1 MRPGGHFI
9 PGDDDAGAVATE
21 HGVRGVVQIR
31 RRVVID
37 GRQHSVL
44 VRAGRIT
51 PEGTEQPPPALGV
64 GGHLPGVVPQ
74 SGHRHST
81 SEHSLLPRCL
91 RRRQLR
97 PHLLE
102 VRHGPAY
109 LRCGQLQAEVVPGL
123 QQDALR
129 LHQPLAHRPIGGL
142 AEVAAL
148 RVLHVGP
155 ARRQG
160 DLHIRNG
167 GAGQHPQVLLL
178 RQMGQDQPLPTALQL
193 VLRAGRPE
201 LQAAAPLPRLQQ
213 QMDLCIVAQG
223 LKVAD
228 ALYWGGDGLPI
239 TDGAGAEGHLQL
251 DLPHQLHVD
260 LAGLLIPGNVEL
272 GILLL
277 QLAQIAQGSVG
288 IRPLRQ
294 QHLIGQ
300 HRLQRRGSP
309 AGLKPQALSRPA
321 AGETCHGAHRPRRGL
336 LQGTELVPG
345 VEAQLV
351 RFFLPA
357 FLPYPTGDELLG
369 VQGAAGDLQPGE
381 PRPLI
386 IPGDFK
392 DPCPEVP
399 GILLLRQAALQAGQE
414 LLHPLQL
421 QG

>member
-74 SGHRHST
+74 SGHRHGT
-81 SEHSLLPRCL
+81 SEHSLLPRRL

-201 LQAAAPLPRLQQ
+201 LQAAAPLPGLQQ

-239 TDGAGAEGHLQL
+239 TDGAGAEGHLQAEP
-251 DLPHQLHVD
+251 LPDH
-260 LAGLLIPGNVEL
+260 
-272 GILLL
+272 
-277 QLAQIAQGSVG
+277 
-288 IRPLRQ
+288 
-294 QHLIGQ
+294 
-300 HRLQRRGSP
+300 
-309 AGLKPQALSRPA
+309 AL
-321 AGETCHGAHRPRRGL
+321 
-336 LQGTELVPG
+336 
-345 VEAQLV
+345 
-351 RFFLPA
+351 
-357 FLPYPTGDELLG
+357 
-369 VQGAAGDLQPGE
+369 
-381 PRPLI
+381 
-386 IPGDFK
+386 
-392 DPCPEVP
+392 
-399 GILLLRQAALQAGQE
+399 
-414 LLHPLQL
+414 
-421 QG
+421 